1 MSASFRLPVLAA
13 ASLLLFAGLALGQI
27 RSGAIIG
34 KVVDSTGGAVP
45 QASITIREEKT
56 NQVYTL
62 TTNDAGDYSQPYLPF
77 GSYEVTARKEGFA
90 TISRGGLPLST
101 AQTIRADLT
110 LSIGTVE
117 TQVSVVAAA
126 AELQTD
132 SSHVTNAVDTT
143 IIAAIPNIN
152 NNPLNYAVLQPGVVA
167 REAMGNTQSIN
178 SFGVGTE
185 GRRTFADFAI
195 NGGQAFTND
204 VQMDGVSVM
213 AAAWNE
219 VSILPNTEGIQEV
232 RTTINNM
239 SAEYGRSQG
248 TVIISSKSGTN
259 EFHGSGTY
267 RIRNE
272 ALNANTFANNAN
284 QPFTPRVPF
293 KNHAF
298 SGTFGGPVTIPK
310 LYNGRNKT
318 FFFVSY
324 EGFRF
329 KTAMDFFQTVPTAL
343 ERDGNF
349 SQTLAQVGANYVPVS
364 VYDPFSVST
373 VSANQYQ
380 RTPFPNATIPAS
392 RLDPLMHSLM
402 SQFPQANRTP
412 DDPRGVRNF
421 YNRMQQTLVRD
432 AVNTRFDHRV
442 GSLALYGTFGNNL
455 GTIKTPNGWGPQT
468 EAATAGGALKMD
480 RNYYASIGNTWV
492 VSPTTVA
499 DMRIGVN
506 RVATDSRAN
515 VYNDLDYTKQ
525 FGYPTQFFPAIGIYG
540 QYPEMAS
547 FGGGFSQISSLNGVS
562 YSAKVER
569 QTNWNLVGSVTRT
582 SGRWTHKWGGEV
594 RSYLPN
600 YIDARG
606 AFTINSSSSF
616 TSGNIIGP
624 LANNINSVTAE
635 KSGSGLASLLLGAGS
650 LAAGENA
657 VHAALAAKYMAFYQQ
672 SDWRV
677 ADKLTLNLGL
687 RYDIQPGP
695 TERYNRM
702 SSFSFSGQTQGT
714 PGQIM
719 FPGTNGIGR
728 NLYRT
733 PYGDLGP
740 RVGLAYR
747 ATSTLVVRSGFG
759 VMYLPQNTGY
769 MPLYYYGNQNFAPKL
784 NDPVALQYGN
794 NPAGAL
800 LAPYNQVNT
809 LIPVIGANRNA
820 PQYYGSGSNEPR
832 FDYDHMQNGKVLQW
846 NLFLEKQ
853 THGALLS
860 VGYAGTRG
868 YRLQVGRMTVDNDQ
882 LLPDS
887 LRAAWRTAYINSNG
901 VNPGTLVSPNPYQ
914 PDPNNLIKYNGS
926 LGTQSMTNRDLAYQ
940 YPFFPGNSYG
950 GPVGFSTY
958 NALMVQLSKNY
969 SKGLAFTVHYTWSK
983 AMNLEGSEI
992 QNNNYVENG
1001 GLATGSMDYH
1011 NEKNSYF
1018 LSTNDIPHRLVGTW
1032 SWMPPLGKGKSLDA
1046 KNRFLNGLIGGW
1058 NVGGVLTAQS
1068 GQPQQGFT
1076 GASGSLTGL
1085 ADRVSG
1091 VPVEVPKELQHWYTG
1106 ASNAERTVTLPSGRQ
1121 ILVCRYCF
1129 LKYSSDAFSGRTVQ
1143 FPNGTVGNDIYWYG
1157 TAAARYGDIRGFGR
1171 FNINLSL
1178 QKEFQL
1184 RERLNLQLSA
1194 EASNLL
1200 NSAQFRPELNASS
1213 GSTFT
1218 SVTAAQLA
1226 QGIRPGMVQNDSFG
1240 TYGMSTFDPRQVELR
1255 LRLRF

>member
-1 MSASFRLPVLAA
+1 MSFSFRLPVLAVIPIF
-13 ASLLLFAGLALGQI
+13 LFAGLAAGQI

-45 QASITIREEKT
+45 QVSITIREEKT
-56 NQVYTL
+56 NQVYSL
-62 TTNDAGDYSQPYLPF
+62 TTNETGEYSQPYLPF
-77 GSYEVTARKEGFA
+77 GSYGVTARKEGFA
-90 TISRGGLPLST
+90 TVTRQGQSLST

-110 LSIGTVE
+110 LTVGVVE
-117 TQVSVVAAA
+117 TQVTVEATAT
-126 AELQTD
+126 ELQTD
-132 SSHVTNAVDTT
+132 SSRVTNAVDST

-167 REAMGNTQSIN
+167 RAAMGDAQSIN

-204 VQMDGVSVM
+204 VQLDGVSVM

-248 TVIISSKSGTN
+248 TVIISTKSGGN

-284 QPFTPRVPF
+284 QPFTPRIPF

-310 LYNGRNKT
+310 VYNGRDKT

-349 SQTLAQVGANYVPVS
+349 SQTLAQVGANYVPIS
-364 VYDPFSVST
+364 LYDAFNAST
-373 VSANQYQ
+373 LGANQYQ
-380 RTPFPNATIPAS
+380 RMPFPNAIIPS
-392 RLDPLMHSLM
+392 NQVNPLMHSLM
-402 SQFPQANRTP
+402 GQFPNANRTP

-421 YNRMQQTLVRD
+421 YNRMQRTLVRD
-432 AVNTRFDHRV
+432 AVNTRFDHRM
-442 GSLALYGTFGNNL
+442 GNHALYGTFGSNL
-455 GTIKTPNGWGPQT
+455 GTVDTPNGWGPQT
-468 EAATAGGALKMD
+468 EAATSGGALRMD
-480 RNYYASIGNTWV
+480 RNYYASIGNTWLA
-492 VSPTTVA
+492 SPNMVA
-499 DMRIGVN
+499 DVRLGVN
-506 RVATDSRAN
+506 RVAADTRAN
-515 VYNDLDYTKQ
+515 LYNDLDYTKQ
-525 FGYPTQFFPAIGIYG
+525 FGYPQAFFPAIGMYG

-547 FGGGFSQISSLNGVS
+547 FGGGFSQISSLNGVA

-582 SGRWTHKWGGEV
+582 SGRWTHKWGGEF
-594 RSYLPN
+594 RNYLPN
-600 YIDARG
+600 YTDARG
-606 AFTINSSSSF
+606 AFAINSSPNF
-616 TSGNIIGP
+616 TAGNIIGP

-650 LAAGENA
+650 LAAGENG
-657 VHAALAAKYMAFYQQ
+657 VHAALSVRYMAIYQQ
-672 SDWRV
+672 SDWRIGNR
-677 ADKLTLNLGL
+677 LTMNLGL

-695 TERYNRM
+695 TERYNRQ
-702 SSFSFSGQTQGT
+702 SSFSFAGQTQGT
-714 PGQIM
+714 PGQLM
-719 FPGTNGIGR
+719 FPGANGLGR

-740 RVGLAYR
+740 RLGLAFR
-747 ATSTLVVRSGFG
+747 ATNTLVLRSGFG
-759 VMYLPQNTGY
+759 VTFLPQNTGY

-784 NDPVALQYGN
+784 NDPVGMQYGN
-794 NPAGAL
+794 TPAGVL
-800 LAPYNQVNT
+800 QAPYNQVNT
-809 LIPVIGANRNA
+809 LIPVIGANRAA

-846 NLFLEKQ
+846 NLFLEKKS
-853 THGALLS
+853 HGALMS
-860 VGYAGTRG
+860 IGYTGTRG
-868 YRLQVGRMTVDNDQ
+868 YRLQVGRVNVNNDQ

-887 LRAAWRTAYINSNG
+887 LRETWRAAYIGSNG
-901 VNPGTLVSPNPYQ
+901 VNPGTLLAPNPYQ
-914 PDPNNLIKYNGS
+914 TNPNSLTAYNGS
-926 LGTQSMTNRDLAYQ
+926 LGTRSMTNRDLAFQ
-940 YPFFPGNSYG
+940 YPFFPGNSFG
-950 GPVGFSTY
+950 APVGFSTY
-958 NALMVQLSKNY
+958 HALMAQLTKNY
-969 SKGLAFTVHYTWSK
+969 SKGLTFTVHYTWSK
-983 AMNLEGSEI
+983 AMNLEGSEV

-1001 GLATGSMDYH
+1001 GLATGSSDYH
-1011 NEKNSYF
+1011 NNKNSYF
-1018 LSTNDIPHRLVGTW
+1018 LSTNDIPQRLVGTW
-1032 SWMPPLGKGKSLDA
+1032 SWLPSLGKGKKLDA
-1046 KNRFLNGLIGGW
+1046 NNRFINALIGSW
-1058 NVGGVLTAQS
+1058 NIGGVLIAQS

-1085 ADRVSG
+1085 ADRTTG
-1091 VPVEVPKELQHWYTG
+1091 VPIEVPKELQRWYTG
-1106 ASNAERTVTLPSGRQ
+1106 ATNAERTVTLPTGRQ

-1143 FPNGTVGNDIYWYG
+1143 FPNGTTGNDIYWYG
-1157 TAAARYGDIRGFGR
+1157 TAAARYGDIRGNGR

-1178 QKEFQL
+1178 QKAF
-1184 RERLNLQLSA
+1184 RIGERVSAQISA

-1200 NSAQFRPELNASS
+1200 NSTQFRPELNAGT

-1218 SVTAAQLA
+1218 NVTAAQSA
-1226 QGIRPGMVQNDSFG
+1226 QGIKPGMLQNDSFG
-1240 TYGMSTFDPRQVELR
+1240 TFGMATFDPRQVELR